1 MSIYRDC
8 ETRFILDV
16 NTRSIEKTHKLK
28 NCRKRWVKTHADSG
42 MFSCE
47 LQSFFLSDFIVQS
60 VLRSIVIVIF
70 CQSVFIGVSQA
81 PPGTIFLFAF
91 FLQAQMFSGFFMHQ
105 YFWALIHVI
114 GTNAPLTL
122 AVKKLNLCLKFTIV

>member
-91 FLQAQMFSGFFMHQ
+91 FF
-105 YFWALIHVI
+105 V
-114 GTNAPLTL
+114 GTNVQWVRYAPVLSGPL
-122 AVKKLNLCLKFTIV
+122 YML